1 MLNAV
6 IFVGVFLAI
15 ALLIRYMV
23 SRDIRKAS

>member
-6 IFVGVFLAI
+6 IFIAIFLTV

-23 SRDIRKAS
+23 VRDLKRIG